1 MKIIL
6 MVVVGFA
13 LFFLYSMAV
22 ETKRMYEQG
31 DDELG
36 CQKYTTSYYQCR
48 TSKLL
53 EKQIEEGKKL
63 TPNDTQHL

>member
-1 MKIIL
+1 MKVIF

-13 LFFLYSMAV
+13 IFFLYSMAV
-22 ETKRMYEQG
+22 ETKRVYEQG

-36 CQKYTTSYYQCR
+36 CKKYSTSYYQCR

-53 EKQIEEGKKL
+53 EIQLEESKKL
-63 TPNDTQHL
+63 TK